1 MSSLRQDPSPN
12 LRLVWQMYPGLE
24 LPELPADTPEAQW
37 KFYPLNVAPP
47 VPGHLAEAAGLH
59 KTVPRWSE
67 GWELEWHGTSLY
79 GISSCL
85 AIGEVMPS
93 EADNVHNGT
102 ACGRVAYTTQS
113 HAVACKYAINHYF
126 GDWESPSHKY
136 VAKMLLLVAIP
147 AKATEALPQAHW
159 EQVDRSQLS
168 KGQRKRTPGWRLSE
182 EDSRLN
188 RREMRLGADGQGTLR
203 ERIGRR
209 QRLSISKPLPLG
221 RMPWGFWLAS

>member
-1 MSSLRQDPSPN
+1 
-12 LRLVWQMYPGLE
+12 MYPGLE

-102 ACGRVAYTTQS
+102 ACGRGAYTTQS

-126 GDWESPSHKY
+126 G
-136 VAKMLLLVAIP
+136 I
-147 AKATEALPQAHW
+147 
-159 EQVDRSQLS
+159 QVPGQQIQEEEGKHTRSTNGTSQ
-168 KGQRKRTPGWRLSE
+168 KGWSLKS
-182 EDSRLN
+182 
-188 RREMRLGADGQGTLR
+188 GT
-203 ERIGRR
+203 
-209 QRLSISKPLPLG
+209 Q
-221 RMPWGFWLAS
+221 